1 MFEYEITEEQKKQ
14 FASTYLLNYMINTPK
29 TFPVFLEGNSE
40 DLEPVLEYL
49 MQQKCIEIKD
59 KKQYIP
65 TKKGREVLVQF
76 RKRYQDFLKN
86 FDIFCAV
93 DLEEGVFAFEDY
105 LDYIEK
111 PQQWEIYLQEE
122 RWEDLRVAVAKLKGL
137 NPVEIVFMSFLNEG
151 RYGKTESGWEFD
163 LLLGSIWDEIAE
175 ICENALKIDD
185 LAFEDEEGFVS
196 GEDVLQDIMAQAAE
210 LNIELAKEAEEMDTK
225 ALAEEIEY
233 YEDEPDDDYYV
244 EEVIVE
250 DVSYDTYYGYRDPF
264 YVSPIWLILLF

>member
-1 MFEYEITEEQKKQ
+1 MFKYEITEEQKKQ

-59 KKQYIP
+59 KKLYIP

-210 LNIELAKEAEEMDTK
+210 LNIELAKEAEKMDAK
-225 ALAEEIEY
+225 AAEEEIEY
-233 YEDEPDDDYYV
+233 YEDEPDDEYYV
-244 EEVIVE
+244 EEVIIE
-250 DVSYDTYYGYRDPF
+250 DLSYDTYYGYRDPY